1 MNGQSKLVPWCIL
14 GGDRRDAH
22 FARAMLGLGYD
33 VRVSCVPGADDLP
46 AEAVVHDVHRAARGV
61 SVLVCP
67 VTGTDESGVLRR
79 STTPVD
85 LLEILSGADGIK
97 VLVIGTARQPV
108 REIAAAKGIKIVES
122 MRDDELA
129 ILNSIPSAEGAVQ
142 IAMQHSDFTI
152 HGSRS
157 AVLGFGRTGVT
168 LASTL
173 LALKSTVTV
182 AARKRQDLAKAR
194 ALGHIPLRFC
204 KLKSALPSLD
214 LVFNTAPALVLP
226 RELLSAVKK
235 TCVIVDLASPPGGV
249 DFDAAKELGITA
261 ILAPGLP
268 GLVAPRTAGEILSS
282 VVPRLVDEALE
293 SSE

>member
-1 MNGQSKLVPWCIL
+1 VNGQSKLVPWCIL

-46 AEAVVHDVHRAARGV
+46 AEAVVHDVHRAACGV

>member
-1 MNGQSKLVPWCIL
+1 MQT
-14 GGDRRDAH
+14 
-22 FARAMLGLGYD
+22 MLGLGYD

-46 AEAVVHDVHRAARGV
+46 AEAVVHDVHRAACGV

>member
-46 AEAVVHDVHRAARGV
+46 AEAVVHDVHRAACGV